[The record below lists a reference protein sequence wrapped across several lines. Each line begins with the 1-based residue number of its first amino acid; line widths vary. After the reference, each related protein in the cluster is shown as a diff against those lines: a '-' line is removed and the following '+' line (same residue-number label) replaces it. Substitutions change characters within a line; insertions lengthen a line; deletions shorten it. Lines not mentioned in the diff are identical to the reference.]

1 MLVGRLLSYWEG
13 NFSGAMLISGRVR
26 DMRYAIVQLK
36 DLKMQRPDWSYLWL
50 HHRNKFMWKQAE
62 HELISK
68 FAFRFQLPDLC
79 FSFQIS
85 LLYMN
90 LFYKN
95 WSNKHRESCQ
105 MGQAFFSS
113 SPVCFQKNRLSKIQ
127 AAHMKRS
134 LSESWLFWK
143 RCHLGETGAHWR
155 PPPGWL
161 ITLEKAPPDLYEPL
175 QPSLLL
181 GPGATPNIFGILYIT
196 WYNYCNI

>member
-13 NFSGAMLISGRVR
+13 NFSGAMLVSGKLR

-36 DLKMQRPDWSYLWL
+36 DSKMQRADWRYLWL
-50 HHRNKFMWKQAE
+50 HHRIFFCENSGNSC
-62 HELISK
+62 LN
-68 FAFRFQLPDLC
+68 
-79 FSFQIS
+79 FQIS

-90 LFYKN
+90 LFYKIC
-95 WSNKHRESCQ
+95 SNKHRESCQ
-105 MGQAFFSS
+105 LGQAFFHLPGLFPEK
-113 SPVCFQKNRLSKIQ
+113 SPLRNRK

-143 RCHLGETGAHWR
+143 RCRLGETGAHWL

-181 GPGATPNIFGILYIT
+181 AATPNILKGILYI
-196 WYNYCNI
+196 

>member
-113 SPVCFQKNRLSKIQ
+113 SRFVSRKIASQKSRPHTWRDLWANPGSFERGATWGRL
-127 AAHMKRS
+127 AP
-134 LSESWLFWK
+134 
-143 RCHLGETGAHWR
+143 TGAHHQ
-155 PPPGWL
+155 
-161 ITLEKAPPDLYEPL
+161 DD
-175 QPSLLL
+175 
-181 GPGATPNIFGILYIT
+181 
-196 WYNYCNI
+196 